1 MNWNS
6 DSIIWISYHFQFEA
20 MSLVEST
27 AAFRQRCEEI
37 TGDASLRDALELQDI
52 KTHSA
57 MAFTMGT
64 PQMAPTDDQ
73 FTALATRVYG
83 AGPNVGQMSAIRRI
97 HFESTTL
104 VISTIRERVTS
115 EGADKG
121 EVAKRIPL
129 AEKKQ
134 RREDQLARLNG
145 ITMTGELDPSHSLL
159 DLANQ
164 MNETGIIVWLAP
176 SKCSKRDD
184 EVQLGLK
191 DNKSA
196 VQIENSQLKVGPLI
210 EVPEAEWNTELKFQW
225 CMMRRGLA
233 FDQCRVVSWAVHQ
246 HWVNYMLNLLSR
258 PVNPG
263 FQGIKLDQLVRAD
276 REMWTLL
283 AQEVTGSI
291 KMKGTDIPLDKHI
304 TRLSTDPRVTMLL
317 LPLPSSQR
325 LHDVAEKPKPAP
337 KTTPRPAAPKAN
349 NKRKTRAEKSCPE
362 ELKHYTTKVAA
373 GQICWSYNMKDGCQ
387 LPTSGKPQRCARG
400 IHLCACCHKPG
411 HSVVVCREAKKS

>member
-1 MNWNS
+1 
-6 DSIIWISYHFQFEA
+6 
-20 MSLVEST
+20 MSLVESS
-27 AAFRQRCEEI
+27 ASFFQRCDEI
-37 TGDASLRDALELQDI
+37 ATDGSLKTALDTEGI
-52 KTHSA
+52 RTHSA

-64 PQMAPTDDQ
+64 PQMTPTDDQ
-73 FTALATRVYG
+73 FTALARRIFG
-83 AGPNVGQMSAIRRI
+83 AAPTVGQMSSIRRI

-115 EGADKG
+115 DGAERGDAPRK
-121 EVAKRIPL
+121 IPL

-134 RREDQLARLNG
+134 RRDDQLARLSG

-164 MNETGIIVWLAP
+164 MHESGVIVWLAP

-191 DNKSA
+191 DQKSS
-196 VQIENSQLKVGPLI
+196 VQVENAQLKIGPSV

-233 FDQCRVVSWAVHQ
+233 LDQCRVLSWSTHQ
-246 HWVNYMLNLLSR
+246 QWINYMLNLLGR

-263 FQGIKLDQLVRAD
+263 FQNIKLDQLVRAD
-276 REMWTLL
+276 RELWTLL
-283 AQEVTGSI
+283 AQEVTGSL
-291 KMKGTDIPLDKHI
+291 KMKGTDIPLDKHV

-317 LPLPSSQR
+317 LPLPTNQR
-325 LHDVAEKPKPAP
+325 VTDVTEKPKAAAKPTP
-337 KTTPRPAAPKAN
+337 KHGQPKGS

-362 ELKHYTTKVAA
+362 ELRQYTTKVAA
-373 GQICWSYNMKDGCQ
+373 GQICWNYNMKDGCQ
-387 LPTSGKPQRCARG
+387 LPTSGKPARCSRG
-400 IHLCACCHKPG
+400 LHMCACCHKPG
-411 HSVVVCREAKKS
+411 HSAVVCREAKKG